1 MSAFVYAVQ
10 EKLRLVANVLPAKP
24 VVLVGGLAIA
34 AGYGLTHLPSP
45 PELLSGLAILGL
57 GLWGVRQLRHRA
69 APASAPILPTELR
82 AADVQRLFAQVRSLL
97 ERFNA
102 EPLGDAATVTM
113 LQAQLQ
119 AIEQSLGRSTLA
131 VQIVGNSGVG
141 KTSLEQMLVEHQANG
156 ELGRWQ
162 FVALEQDAPLTA
174 SAVAPAPA
182 DVVLFLI
189 QGDLT
194 QSEWQVLQGL
204 QQHSRVLLV
213 LNKIDQYLPQEADRV
228 LASLKLQVNGSVAA
242 SDVLAIATRPRPIKV
257 RKHQTDGTFTEQSE
271 TPPPQLHPLVERLR
285 ILAEQEA
292 SQCILR
298 QAYQQALALQEQVQ
312 SQLNQHRQTRAMPV
326 IERYQWLAA
335 GATFVTPL
343 PSLDMVA
350 TAAITGK
357 MIQELAA
364 LYEIQLSVESATEM
378 AGALAQSMVQLG
390 LVELSTQLLGSVL
403 KGNAATFVAGGL
415 LQGVSASYLTRMAG
429 LSLVEIFQIQP
440 VGQFTRGWQLDRSL
454 LTQTLKR
461 VFQQHQRLDVC
472 RELAQKTLQRCLP
485 SATAEMA

>member
-1 MSAFVYAVQ
+1 MSAFASTVQ
-10 EKLRLVANVLPAKP
+10 EKLRPVASVLPAKP
-24 VVLVGGLAIA
+24 VVIVGGLAIA
-34 AGYGLTHLPSP
+34 AGYGLSHLPSP

-57 GLWGVRQLRHRA
+57 GLWGIRKLRHRV
-69 APASAPILPTELR
+69 APTDSPERLTELR
-82 AADVQRLFAQVRSLL
+82 AEDVQRSFAQVRSLL
-97 ERFNA
+97 ERLEA
-102 EPLGDAATVTM
+102 EPLGDAAIVAM

-141 KTSLEQMLVEHQANG
+141 KTSLEQMLVEHQASG
-156 ELGRWQ
+156 GLDRWQ

-174 SAVAPAPA
+174 SAVAPSPA

-194 QSEWQVLQGL
+194 QSEWQVLQSL
-204 QQHSRVLLV
+204 QQHRKVLLL
-213 LNKIDQYLPQEADRV
+213 LNKIDQYLPQEAELV
-228 LASLKLQVNGSVAA
+228 LASLKQQVKETVAA
-242 SDVLAIATRPRPIKV
+242 ADVLAIATQPRPLKV
-257 RKHQTDGTFTEQSE
+257 RKYQTDGTFTEQWE
-271 TPPPQLHPLVERLR
+271 TPPPLLQPLVERLQ

-298 QAYQQALALQEQVQ
+298 QAYQQALALREQVQ
-312 SQLNQHRQTRAMPV
+312 SQLNQHRQARAMPV

-343 PSLDMVA
+343 PSLDLVA
-350 TAAITGK
+350 AAAITGK

-378 AGALAQSMVQLG
+378 AGTLAQSMVQLG

-403 KGNAATFVAGGL
+403 KGNAVTFMAGGL

-429 LSLVEIFQIQP
+429 LSLVEVFQTQP
-440 VGQFTRGWQLDRSL
+440 VGQSTRGWQLDRSL

-461 VFQQHQRLDVC
+461 VFQQHQRLEVC
-472 RELAQKTLQRCLP
+472 RELVQKTLQRCLP